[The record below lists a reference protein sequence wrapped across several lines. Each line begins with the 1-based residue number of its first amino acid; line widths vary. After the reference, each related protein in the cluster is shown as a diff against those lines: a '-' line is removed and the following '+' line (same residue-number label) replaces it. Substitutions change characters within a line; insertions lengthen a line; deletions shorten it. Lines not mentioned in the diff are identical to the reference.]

1 VLSAMEL
8 NKLEMAGA
16 TDAAGFA
23 VERKFN
29 ADDAAAAA
37 SSPRP
42 LAASG
47 AVVAADATELRSDE
61 S

>member
-1 VLSAMEL
+1 
-8 NKLEMAGA
+8 MAGA

-29 ADDAAAAA
+29 ADEAAAAA
-37 SSPRP
+37 PSPRP
-42 LAASG
+42 LVASG
-47 AVVAADATELRSDE
+47 AEVAADATELSSDE